1 MRLSEERE
9 AVDRLYHSLADALR
23 RSRVEPFSS
32 PVTVAE
38 IYQEL
43 VPYRQ
48 VREELGF
55 GMNADYEHALL
66 CLLAGD
72 GDHVRLEP
80 DSARNAIAKELK
92 TPNPNVSI
100 YREYAGCDAWVAE
113 PVAGATADTNAD
125 ANGEAEETDDS
136 ALDWLEEL
144 DEEELGAAVGTFAF
158 LEDEENEDGAAT
170 PKLEPAG
177 EGAAAD
183 VDVDALVEDAW
194 GEAWSDAEPEVEPAA
209 SPDAEAAFE
218 PEPALE
224 ATPEPVAAPK
234 PAPATEPVGQDAQEQ
249 DRQPVRSEAGV
260 NGSSVRVAAAN
271 AQSEGDRATK
281 AAPHCLFCDSTLPGG
296 RVVKFCPFCGSDQSK
311 RPCPSCDEVLD
322 EGWVFCIAC
331 GSSADG

>member
-1 MRLSEERE
+1 MRLSDERE

-80 DSARNAIAKELK
+80 DTARTAIAKELK

-113 PVAGATADTNAD
+113 PAAGADAGAD
-125 ANGEAEETDDS
+125 GEEADDS

-158 LEDEENEDGAAT
+158 LEDEVQEDGAT
-170 PKLEPAG
+170 TTELEPAG

-194 GEAWSDAEPEVEPAA
+194 GEAWSDPEPETEPESDPAA
-209 SPDAEAAFE
+209 SLEAEAAFE

-224 ATPEPVAAPK
+224 DEPEPVAAPE

-249 DRQPVRSEAGV
+249 DRQAVRSEAGV
-260 NGSSVRVAAAN
+260 NGSSVQVAAASG
-271 AQSEGDRATK
+271 QSEGAQATK
-281 AAPHCLFCDSTLPGG
+281 AEPHCLFCDSTLPGG